1 MPTDHDT
8 VIADLKA
15 EVQASCEARLGP
27 GSSRQQP
34 EGPMRKAP

>member
-15 EVQASCEARLGP
+15 EVQAFCEARDWDQLAHR
-27 GSSRQQP
+27 SN
-34 EGPMRKAP
+34 RKAP